1 MKIAYLYERP
11 VKEGQSMECEL
22 TLADW
27 KGTRRA
33 ELSDLLA
40 TVREGDIVCVR
51 AVGDLGQ
58 GRESKRIQK
67 LIADAG
73 ARLEIIPGKD
83 IRQRGRP
90 ARFKPDEAMRDR
102 LCALWYSPAELP
114 HVLARAEKITGQ
126 EIKRDQMYYICGPRD
141 GSRKPK

>member
-1 MKIAYLYERP
+1 MRIAYLYERP
-11 VKEGQSMECEL
+11 VKEGQAMDCEL

-27 KGTRRA
+27 RGTRRA

-67 LIADAG
+67 LIADEG
-73 ARLEIIPGKD
+73 ARLEVIPGKD
-83 IRQRGRP
+83 VRQRGRP
-90 ARFKPDEAMRDR
+90 ARFKPTPEQKER
-102 LCALWYSPAELP
+102 LCALWYSPAPLD
-114 HVLARAEKITGQ
+114 HVLSRATTVAGR
-126 EIKRDQMYYICGPRD
+126 EIRRDQMYYICGPRD